1 MVLHH
6 LCLDGQTIS
15 ACAPF
20 TQSLQN
26 SVAAPAQLYNS
37 SACAPPYTTCNVSKC
52 IEQNHA
58 GFAHFALL
66 QLTEPCTRVQHH
78 QGYHGAESVLQP
90 AQMFCTAGAPMDQPL
105 EAVLLGMLRV
115 TPEGEMAEAVEQLTH
130 VPGSAT
136 GCPDNLLVLGGQVLE
151 MPPALTILPLEC
163 LSSNGIHQVS

>member
-1 MVLHH
+1 
-6 LCLDGQTIS
+6 
-15 ACAPF
+15 
-20 TQSLQN
+20 
-26 SVAAPAQLYNS
+26 
-37 SACAPPYTTCNVSKC
+37 
-52 IEQNHA
+52 
-58 GFAHFALL
+58 
-66 QLTEPCTRVQHH
+66 
-78 QGYHGAESVLQP
+78 
-90 AQMFCTAGAPMDQPL
+90 MDQPL